1 MCRGAGGGVVGGK
14 ARYKIVRCNVSHLF
28 KKKKKVLKMMD
39 IQFTSFDSEVVVLPG
54 LINSLFY
61 FIFII
66 L

>member
-1 MCRGAGGGVVGGK
+1 
-14 ARYKIVRCNVSHLF
+14 
-28 KKKKKVLKMMD
+28 MMD

-54 LINSLFY
+54 LINSFYY